1 MYDVS
6 EFEPELQTIKNE
18 TIREFTRFCLENAP
32 PYFWEVPS
40 SSGGKYHSRVS
51 NGVGG
56 LVRHTRGTAYT
67 AKELAPAYSLTPDE
81 TDAAISAAILHD
93 ICKYGLAGGK
103 YTVKDHDYIGSNYV
117 FKLAKRF
124 VDEGNPEIP
133 LLRDICSSI
142 AYHFGRWSAEV
153 PSRPLKDFPEDY
165 SRIEQVVHVADM
177 VASRKDISFGF
188 LDQETLIA

>member
-6 EFEPELQTIKNE
+6 EFEPELQFIKNE

-40 SSGGKYHSRVS
+40 SSTSKYHSKVS

-56 LVRHTRGTAYT
+56 LVRHSRATAYT
-67 AKELAPAYSLTPDE
+67 AKELAPAYSLNQDE
-81 TDAAISAAILHD
+81 TDAAVSGAILHD
-93 ICKYGLAGGK
+93 ICKYGENGGK
-103 YTVKDHDYIGSNYV
+103 WTTKDHDYTGSNYV
-117 FKLAKRF
+117 FKQAKRF
-124 VDEGNPEIP
+124 TDAGNPEVP
-133 LLRDICSSI
+133 MLRDICKSI
-142 AYHFGRWSAEV
+142 AYHFGKWTTEV
-153 PSRPLKDFPEDY
+153 PARPLKTFPEDY